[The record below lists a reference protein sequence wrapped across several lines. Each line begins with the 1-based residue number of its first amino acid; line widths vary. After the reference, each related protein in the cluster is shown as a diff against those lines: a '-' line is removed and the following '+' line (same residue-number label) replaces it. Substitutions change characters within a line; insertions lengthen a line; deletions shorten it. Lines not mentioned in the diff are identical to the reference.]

1 MPYACVYTIAPVQT
15 HTIKGTM
22 YPSTGIKNSAIVGSI
37 FLRSFCV
44 CEYEY
49 NTNSTYLVWLH
60 VHVTSTHYI
69 M

>member
-1 MPYACVYTIAPVQT
+1 MYMHMYNVKCHIHVYIQCTIAPAQT

-44 CEYEY
+44 
-49 NTNSTYLVWLH
+49 
-60 VHVTSTHYI
+60 
-69 M
+69 